1 MTNTQTR
8 RSFLTQV
15 GCCLAASPLVTP
27 VALAAAPGDKRLV
40 VIILRGAMDG
50 LDVVRPLGDRDFA
63 ALRPNVNMGDALP
76 LNDFFGLHPGLAGL
90 HPLWAKGELGFV
102 HATSTPYR
110 DKRSHFDGQDLL
122 EAGIGPGGAIRDG
135 WLNRALSLMPG
146 TQLRT
151 GFAVGGEDA
160 LLMHGDAPVSTWAP
174 DAVLTLST
182 QSKRLLGR
190 MYHDAPLFA
199 AAMDEAV
206 DLAGTLQ
213 AGGGDIETYGEMREA
228 MGNAM
233 QATAKGSTA
242 EKLAQFTAERLL
254 EDTRIASFSLGGWD
268 THNGQAR
275 ALRKPLAEFERAI
288 LTLRDGLG
296 PAAWGQTAVL
306 AMTEFGRTA
315 RENGSQGTDHGT
327 AGAMVL
333 AGGAVRGGMV
343 HGDWPGL
350 ANAQLYKERDLM
362 PTSDLRAHAGTAL
375 AGLFGLAKS
384 DLEAHIFPGL
394 DMSAAPGILR

>member
-1 MTNTQTR
+1 MTQTR
-8 RSFLTQV
+8 RSFLTQA

-50 LDVVRPLGDRDFA
+50 LDVVRPLGDA
-63 ALRPNVNMGDALP
+63 NYAGLRPSIATDEALP

-90 HPLWAKGELGFV
+90 HPLWAKGELGFI

-135 WLNRALSLMPG
+135 WLNRALSLMPN

-151 GFAVGGEDA
+151 AFAVGADDL
-160 LLMHGDAPVSTWAP
+160 LLMHGDTRVSTWSP
-174 DAVLTLST
+174 DAVLTLSS
-182 QSKRLLGR
+182 QSKRLLAR
-190 MYHDAPLFA
+190 MYHDTPLFA
-199 AAMDEAV
+199 DAMDEAV

-213 AGGGDIETYGEMREA
+213 PGGGAIETYGEMREA
-228 MGNAM
+228 MGEAM

-242 EKLAQFTAERLL
+242 QKLARFTADRML

-268 THNGQAR
+268 THNSQSR
-275 ALRKPLAEFERAI
+275 ALRKPLAELERAI

-315 RENGSQGTDHGT
+315 RENGSHGTDHGT
-327 AGAMVL
+327 AGAMLL

-350 ANAQLYKERDLM
+350 AAAQLYKERDLM

-375 AGLFGLAKS
+375 AGLFGLTQT
-384 DLEAHIFPGL
+384 DLEAQVFPGL
-394 DMSAAPGILR
+394 EMSDAPGILR